1 MRSTLPTTP
10 VMQASN
16 GDFLTE
22 VVKAGLGLV
31 IQPDFILCDAVRAGQ
46 LRLLLPDYTFDS
58 GLSLIRLKLKLARR
72 LYAGP
77 YCLGEEMMMKRLLT
91 LTVVGT
97 TLMTLA
103 ACAHSEANA
112 DNLNVAMPDATSQKF
127 ATDLRR
133 TSIIVSDIDESLKLY
148 RDVLGFEVNYDTEV
162 TMSGKALPA
171 GEPGAKARLVLIST
185 NDSWVGWIG
194 LLEWLDPKLDIPE
207 PRRRMG
213 IGDALLVFN
222 TEKVDEHCSAAAKLD
237 GVFMTA
243 PAGNTTY
250 PARAGGDPIV
260 VRTCY
265 LFDRDGYF
273 MELNKVLDRDNY
285 NKG

>member
-1 MRSTLPTTP
+1 
-10 VMQASN
+10 
-16 GDFLTE
+16 
-22 VVKAGLGLV
+22 
-31 IQPDFILCDAVRAGQ
+31 
-46 LRLLLPDYTFDS
+46 
-58 GLSLIRLKLKLARR
+58 
-72 LYAGP
+72 
-77 YCLGEEMMMKRLLT
+77 MMMKRLLT
-91 LTVVGT
+91 LAACSSALVI
-97 TLMTLA
+97 LS
-103 ACAHSEANA
+103 ACAHSSANGEA
-112 DNLNVAMPDATSQKF
+112 LNVAAPDAASQKF

-133 TSIIVSDIDESLKLY
+133 TSLIVSDIDESLKLY
-148 RDVLGFEVNYDTEV
+148 RDVLGFEVNYDAEV

-171 GEPGAKARLVLIST
+171 GEPGAKARLVLISS

-222 TEKVDEHCSAAAKLD
+222 TEKVDEHCDAAAELD

-250 PARAGGDPIV
+250 PARAGGEPIV

-273 MELNKVLDRDNY
+273 MELNKVLDRENY